1 MEHAGKRGCFGTKQE
16 EIEWPSQF
24 RGVFPTMHTP
34 MTPTENIDF
43 CKLEAIEVELE
54 PLSAALV
61 AIQ

>member
-1 MEHAGKRGCFGTKQE
+1 MA
-16 EIEWPSQF
+16 SQF
-24 RGVFPTMHTP
+24 RGTFPTMLTP
-34 MTPTENIDF
+34 MTPTENVDF